1 MNFVFDFV
9 SLAAKRIVLSSD
21 GRGRPPGE
29 ELMAA
34 RRRPRQCDYVPS
46 KRSPGRT
53 LAGHDSVGGGRKW
66 TSDVSFVGFLDS
78 LRAETEFK
86 KRRRA
91 ATTDAAAVG
100 SDVARPPSPERAVS
114 AAAPV
119 RQKTCDVH
127 AIAEAASAD
136 NGTTAIDKGR
146 ADEDNGGDR
155 RSLAEHVRGDDRAR
169 ATATLASDS
178 CENCRR
184 ISGVYVARFVR
195 KKKRSDSLIRGM
207 AMMDGDAWLRSTSDA
222 RFLTTPMPTKDI

>member
-34 RRRPRQCDYVPS
+34 RRRQCNYVPS

-53 LAGHDSVGGGRKW
+53 SAGHDSVGGGRKW
-66 TSDVSFVGFLDS
+66 ASDVSFVGFLDS

-86 KRRRA
+86 KRRR
-91 ATTDAAAVG
+91 AAAVG

-127 AIAEAASAD
+127 AIAETASAD
-136 NGTTAIDKGR
+136 NGTTAIVKGR

-155 RSLAEHVRGDDRAR
+155 RSSAEHVRGDDRAR

-195 KKKRSDSLIRGM
+195 KKKRSDSLVRDM
-207 AMMDGDAWLRSTSDA
+207 AMMDGDARLRSTSDA
-222 RFLTTPMPTKDI
+222 RFLTTPMPTKGI